1 MLSRLC
7 ELARLYPTINP
18 VHQACNQSGLDC
30 LETVA
35 GVIQVGTQWFL
46 FSVMYVI
53 LTPHHYLL
61 ANGLLSLLL
70 YIVYFPP
77 HLKYVTLDIEGDDLR
92 PSERVKTNL
101 KSDSWRLSIVLSWIV
116 IIHLS
121 VFISPGQN

>member
-1 MLSRLC
+1 
-7 ELARLYPTINP
+7 
-18 VHQACNQSGLDC
+18 
-30 LETVA
+30 
-35 GVIQVGTQWFL
+35 
-46 FSVMYVI
+46 MYVI

-61 ANGLLSLLL
+61 ANGPLSLLL

-121 VFISPGQN
+121 VFIFTWAELGHDSFTRMRIAESFASL